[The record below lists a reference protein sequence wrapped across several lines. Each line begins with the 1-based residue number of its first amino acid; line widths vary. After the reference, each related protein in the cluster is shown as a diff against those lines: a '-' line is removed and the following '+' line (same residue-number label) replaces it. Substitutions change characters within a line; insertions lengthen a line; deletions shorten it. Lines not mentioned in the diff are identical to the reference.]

1 MNTVKVRNL
10 ELGNGI
16 PAICIPN
23 VGKTKEDILSLTRT
37 YLDMHMDL
45 MEWRMDWYEDVE
57 DIAKVTELVKELRNV
72 MGDTPLLCTFRTD
85 KEGGVHPMSTEKYAK
100 LNKAVAATGNADI
113 VDVEI
118 FTGDDIVREMI
129 DAIHASGTKV
139 IASNHDFD
147 KTPAKSDLLYRLRKM
162 QDMGADIPKM
172 AVMPQTKK
180 DVLTLLSV
188 TEEMAS
194 DYADSGFPEM
204 HKGSHQSSNSCDNG
218 EQRTQRNAQRP
229 RYSPDATLHSR
240 EKGGQFGHCGKDRSH
255 AGDGLSQCDQ
265 HRSQSSSHQCNL
277 CNGFFGLWV

>member
-1 MNTVKVRNL
+1 
-10 ELGNGI
+10 
-16 PAICIPN
+16 
-23 VGKTKEDILSLTRT
+23 
-37 YLDMHMDL
+37 MHMDL

-113 VDVEI
+113 IDVEI

-180 DVLTLLSV
+180 MS
-188 TEEMAS
+188 
-194 DYADSGFPEM
+194 
-204 HKGSHQSSNSCDNG
+204 
-218 EQRTQRNAQRP
+218 
-229 RYSPDATLHSR
+229 
-240 EKGGQFGHCGKDRSH
+240 
-255 AGDGLSQCDQ
+255 
-265 HRSQSSSHQCNL
+265 
-277 CNGFFGLWV
+277 